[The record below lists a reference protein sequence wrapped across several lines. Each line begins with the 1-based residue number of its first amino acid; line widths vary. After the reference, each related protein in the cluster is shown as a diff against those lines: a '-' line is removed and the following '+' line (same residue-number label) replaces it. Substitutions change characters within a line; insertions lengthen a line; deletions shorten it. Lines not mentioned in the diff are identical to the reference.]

1 MNSVAA
7 EPAKQLKRILFVV
20 ENTTLSQV
28 VRLLVLARALD
39 PQRYEVHFACSEFD
53 PLIFG
58 RTSFRQWQL
67 FTMDKKAF
75 LSSAEKGK
83 SFYTQKLLRQY
94 VDAEI
99 QLLHTVKPNIIVGD
113 ARFSLAVS
121 APVCRVP
128 YAALINA
135 YWSPFAVHDSFP
147 LPDHFMVRLL
157 GEKIAAHYFPK
168 ALPVFFSRFV
178 QPLNRVRR
186 EFGLPAIGSLP
197 EMLTWGNFTLYPDPA
212 ELVPLKN
219 QPVKHIFLGPV
230 LWSPAMELPSWWN
243 EIDGPSPLIY
253 VNMGSSGKAAL
264 LPEILKGLRGLPVTI
279 LAATAGRYAAAGAD
293 GNVHAADFLP
303 GDLAARR
310 SALVV
315 CNGGAGTAYQ
325 ALSEGAPVLG
335 IPTNFDQYLAMTAI
349 EKAGCGILLR
359 SGSLTAE
366 KVRQA
371 VSRILETTAYREAA
385 QKMKYI
391 FSRYNAIDRFSSFL
405 EKALS

>member
-1 MNSVAA
+1 MNSVA
-7 EPAKQLKRILFVV
+7 EGPSRQLKRILFVV

-53 PLIFG
+53 PIIFG
-58 RTSFRQWQL
+58 RTSFQQWQL
-67 FTMDKKAF
+67 FTMDKKTF
-75 LSSAEKGK
+75 LSSAQKGK
-83 SFYTQKLLRQY
+83 SFYTEKLLRRY
-94 VDAEI
+94 VAADC
-99 QLLHTVKPNIIVGD
+99 QLINAVKPDIIIGD

-121 APVCRVP
+121 APVCQVP

-135 YWSPFAVHDSFP
+135 YWSPFAVRDSFP

-157 GEKIAAHYFPK
+157 GEKIAARYFPK
-168 ALPVFFSRFV
+168 ALPAIFTRFAR
-178 QPLNRVRR
+178 PFNRVRR
-186 EFGLPAIGSLP
+186 EFGLPAVGSLP
-197 EMLTWGNFTLYPDPA
+197 EMLTWGNFTLHPDAA
-212 ELVPLKN
+212 ELIPLKN
-219 QPVKHIFLGPV
+219 HPDTHIFLGPV
-230 LWSPAMELPSWWN
+230 LWSPDMATPSWWH
-243 EIDGPSPLIY
+243 EIDGSRPLIY
-253 VNMGSSGKAAL
+253 VNMGSSGKVTL
-264 LPEILKGLRGLPVTI
+264 LPAILKGLSDLPVTI
-279 LAATAGRYAAAGAD
+279 LAATAGRYDAAGRD
-293 GNVHAADFLP
+293 EHVHAGEFIP
-303 GDLAARR
+303 GDIAAKR
-310 SALVV
+310 SEMVI

-371 VSRILETTAYREAA
+371 VSRILGTSAYREAA
-385 QKMKYI
+385 QRMKNI
-391 FSRYNAIDRFSSFL
+391 FSRYNAVERFSSFL